1 MNQSV
6 NLWLYFMIVFGVI
19 ILPGLDMAFVLASAL
34 VGGRHSGL
42 AAVAGIV
49 AGGVCHMTMGALGL
63 AVVLK
68 LWPSLFNL
76 VLLAGAA
83 YIAWIGWSLLRS
95 ESGFRFASTSPETAP
110 AKAPATTFYQGMLT
124 SLLNPKA
131 YVFMLAIFP
140 QFLKI
145 DAGPIWSQAL
155 VLWIITALTQ
165 AGVYGFIAILS
176 SRTRSWFDANPRGSL
191 VTARLVGALLIAA
204 GIFTGIEGW
213 QAM

>member
-1 MNQSV
+1 MHQSI
-6 NLWLYFMIVFGVI
+6 NLWLYFLIVFGVI
-19 ILPGLDMAFVLASAL
+19 VLPGLDMAFVLASAL
-34 VGGRHSGL
+34 VGGRRSGL

-49 AGGVCHMTMGALGL
+49 AGGVCHVTMGALGL

-68 LWPSLFNL
+68 LWPGLFNL

-83 YIAWIGWSLLRS
+83 YITWIGWSLLRS
-95 ESGFRFASTSPETAP
+95 EHGFHFTTSTPGQAV
-110 AKAPATTFYQGMLT
+110 AKANATTFYQGMLT

-155 VLWIITALTQ
+155 VLWLITASTQ
-165 AGVYGFIAILS
+165 AGVYGVIAILS
-176 SRTRSWFDANPRGSL
+176 SRTRGWFEDNPRGSL
-191 VTARLVGALLIAA
+191 ITARMVGGLLIAA

-213 QAM
+213 QAI

>member
-1 MNQSV
+1 MHQSV

-19 ILPGLDMAFVLASAL
+19 VLPGLDMAFVLASAL
-34 VGGRHSGL
+34 VGGRRSGL

-83 YIAWIGWSLLRS
+83 YIAWIGCSLLRS
-95 ESGFRFASTSPETAP
+95 ESGFHFAPTSEQAL

-165 AGVYGFIAILS
+165 VGVYGIIAILS
-176 SRTRSWFDANPRGSL
+176 SRTRSWFDTNPRGSL
-191 VTARLVGALLIAA
+191 IAARVVGGLLIAA

-213 QAM
+213 QAI